1 MWRWLKRWRRRR
13 APSVP
18 AHEDVAVRW
27 VKTRDPALRAVV
39 VETGAVAPP
48 DPAFRPE
55 RDDGSANWYVVD
67 WPMAP
72 HFVTLALHGRL
83 AEAPALGVARGLR
96 VLVEDP
102 DPDVVAAAREFAL
115 AASGPVLAMLWR
127 AHAWLPRVREILLD
141 NPGPLPDDAVDP
153 VWSVWLSTPD
163 RRLWEKLDG
172 RPATRGTERRLSRV
186 VLGLATPAETY
197 AAALSGGTTDLVVS
211 HAVAIC
217 RDRGYAP
224 DDRKARAAL
233 FVLTG
238 QVARYRELDPDSGLL
253 AGAYRRA
260 PQRLRR
266 RLRAAMSEV
275 EGIDLVR
282 VLSGGG
288 FGRRPLTEVER
299 EYLVR
304 TLAGR
309 RAWEELWRLVLIL
322 PLVHAVEVARLFDG
336 WRPPPGRDGDLFDC
350 LLAVRARD
358 LRKLV
363 TPAREIFERE
373 PHLLRKGTPEQ
384 LGRAY
389 ADQAVTDLLAARLA
403 HRYDGS

>member
-13 APSVP
+13 ARP
-18 AHEDVAVRW
+18 APLPEPPAPTPEEVACG
-27 VKTRDPALRAVV
+27 LRAL
-39 VETGAVAPP
+39 
-48 DPAFRPE
+48 
-55 RDDGSANWYVVD
+55 VD
-67 WPMAP
+67 
-72 HFVTLALHGRL
+72 
-83 AEAPALGVARGLR
+83 
-96 VLVEDP
+96 DP
-102 DPDVVAAAREFAL
+102 DPDVVASAREFAL
-115 AASGPVLAMLWR
+115 VASGPVLSLLWR
-127 AHAWLPRVREILLD
+127 AHAADPRIREILLD
-141 NPGPLPDDAVDP
+141 NPRPLPDDAVDSA
-153 VWSVWLSTPD
+153 WSAWLSTPD

-172 RPATRGTERRLSRV
+172 RPATQGVERRSSRI

-197 AAALSGGTTDLVVS
+197 AAALSGGTSDLVVS

-217 RDRGYAP
+217 RDRGYTP
-224 DDRKARAAL
+224 DDPMARAAL

-253 AGAYRRA
+253 ARAYRRA

-266 RLRAAMSEV
+266 RLRAAMSEI

-288 FGRRPLTEVER
+288 FGRRALTEVER
-299 EYLVR
+299 DYLVR

-309 RAWEELWRLVLIL
+309 RAWPELWHLVLVI

-336 WRPPPGRDGDLFDC
+336 WRPPPGRDGDLFDR

-358 LRKLV
+358 LRKMA
-363 TPAREIFERE
+363 TPAQKVFERE
-373 PHLLRKGTPEQ
+373 PHLLRKSTLDY
-384 LGRAY
+384 LGRTHP
-389 ADQAVTDLLAARLA
+389 DKAVTDLLAARLA